1 MKKEKGQRLGSFLKG
16 NNYLTAYFGNLSVL
30 FFIVLLFLG
39 CTIFG
44 QDSTKSQAIKPTEIW
59 AKKPLVKSVYPPYPL
74 MAGFL
79 LVKEAN
85 EGDPFA
91 QHELGIRYIMGNGFP
106 ADTAIG
112 ISWLKK
118 AVTSNIP
125 AAHFN
130 YGIMLSNGTGVN
142 WNPFEAYTHFKFS
155 AEAGMPEGQYML
167 GILYIDNFVVSRNIA
182 NAFYWLRLSAKG
194 GFLPAKNLIS
204 ELKKSGYTAPDD
216 TTKQMPN
223 KTDKDPLDQQT
234 TIFDSGLAVDFLNFE
249 KDSSSN
255 TKEDLF
261 VNLLNQKSIDD
272 VKEFVGCVIVEK
284 NDTIDSIKSQT
295 IIENAAKNGSA
306 EAVFII
312 ANQKSAGNN
321 NLIEVVEEYLK
332 ALRLGYNNA
341 FFSINKIITTKN
353 FKDELNKKVSK
364 KDPAALYVISQ
375 LRLGNLMF
383 DITFEQAVDY
393 LKTAAFKK
401 DVNALNELGLS
412 YYSGKYVDKDKTA
425 AIALWNEAIKL
436 GDNEAKQRIILT
448 KMIDGYETVLLDDI
462 TYLKSEEENGS
473 VLACPALGY
482 AYEKGIFVPCKKNL
496 AVQYYRKGAHRGN
509 QYAFTLLK
517 HLYDELRP
525 NDEDFIIYNQE

>member
-1 MKKEKGQRLGSFLKG
+1 MKKGKVQRLGSFLKE
-16 NNYLTAYFGNLSVL
+16 NNYLHACFGN
-30 FFIVLLFLG
+30 FCVLLFIVQLLLG

-44 QDSTKSQAIKPTEIW
+44 QDSIKSQAIRPTEIW
-59 AKKPLVKSVYPPYPL
+59 AKKPLVRSVYPPYPL

-106 ADTAIG
+106 ADTAVG

-130 YGIMLSNGTGVN
+130 YGIMLTNGTGVN
-142 WNPFEAYTHFKFS
+142 WNPFEAYLHFKFA
-155 AEAGMPEGQYML
+155 AESGMPEGQYML
-167 GILYIDNFVVSRNIA
+167 STFYIDNYVVNRNIA
-182 NAFYWLRLSAKG
+182 NAFYWLRLSANS

-204 ELKKSGYTAPDD
+204 ELEKSGYTAPDD
-216 TTKQMPN
+216 TSGQIPN
-223 KTDKDPLDQQT
+223 KADKETRDQQT
-234 TIFDSGLAVDFLNFE
+234 TIFDSGLAIDFLNFE

-255 TKEDLF
+255 KKEDLL
-261 VNLLNQKSIDD
+261 VNLLHKKSLDD
-272 VKEFVGCVIVEK
+272 IKEFVGCVIVEK
-284 NDTIDSIKSQT
+284 NDSIDSVKSQM
-295 IIENAAKNGSA
+295 IIENAAKNGSP
-306 EAVFII
+306 EAIFII
-312 ANQKSAGNN
+312 ANQNFAGNN
-321 NLIEVVEEYLK
+321 NVIEVIEEYLK
-332 ALRLGYNNA
+332 ALRLGYNKA
-341 FFSINKIITTKN
+341 FFNINKIITTKN
-353 FKDELNKKVSK
+353 FKDELTKKVSK
-364 KDPAALYVISQ
+364 KDPSALYVISQ

-383 DITFEQAVDY
+383 EITFEQAVDY

-401 DVNALNELGLS
+401 NVNALNELGLS

-425 AIALWNEAIKL
+425 AIALWNDAIKL

-448 KMIDGYETVLLDDI
+448 KMIDGYETVLVDDVM
-462 TYLKSEEENGS
+462 YLKFEEENGS

-482 AYEKGIFVPCKKNL
+482 AYERGIFVPCKKNL
-496 AVQYYRKGAHRGN
+496 AMQYYRKGAHRGN

-517 HLYDELRP
+517 RLYDEIRP